1 MRLLFAGTPEIAKVV
16 LEKLYASGQE
26 IVAVLTQPDRPAGRG
41 QKLQESAVKQFA
53 KAQQLKILQPASLKN
68 VEIQDE
74 LKSFN
79 ADLMIVVAYG
89 LIVPQVVL
97 DIPKF
102 GCWNIHVSLLPR
114 WRGAAPIQRAI
125 EAGDKHTGVS
135 IMQMDAGLDTGP
147 ILLQK
152 EIDILPQDT
161 AASLHDRLADLGSE
175 ALLAALDLLAQNKL
189 KSVPQALQEVV
200 YAQKLSKEE
209 GRLDLSLSMDELLR
223 KVRAF
228 NPWPMTY
235 VEYNGEL
242 FKLGKVSVSDHK
254 SRGPVG
260 EIIDVNPDFILVQTG
275 TGRLRIEALQ
285 KAGGK
290 MLTVREFLNG
300 HKDLF
305 VIGSAMN

>member
-209 GRLDLSLSMDELLR
+209 GRLDLSLSVDELLR